1 MIASLNGI
9 LTLIGKSEIVLE
21 VNGIGYILN
30 VSSKLITSLD
40 KIGSQLTLFTDLQI
54 KDDKIVMYG
63 FASSNDQNMFKLLQT
78 VQGVGPRAALSI
90 LSTLNVDEII
100 LAISSG
106 DKAMI
111 SRADGIGPK
120 VAGRITTELVEK
132 VSNFNNS
139 ILNNSFVKNLPN
151 TTKEKLNFSKDNDSI
166 DLSVEVEDIISALV
180 NLGYSRSEVFSVVMK
195 IKNDTSLDTNKDFTV
210 SQIVPIA
217 LKKLSG
223 TIEWLM
229 KIK

>member
-9 LTLIGKSEIVLE
+9 ITLIGKSDIVLE
-21 VNGIGYILN
+21 VNGVGYLLN
-30 VSSKLITSLD
+30 VSSKLIASLD
-40 KIGSQLTLFTDLQI
+40 VIGSKLILFTDLQI

-63 FASSNDQNMFKLLQT
+63 FASLKDQNIFKLLQT
-78 VQGVGPRAALSI
+78 VQGVGPKAALSI

-100 LAISSG
+100 LAVTSG

-120 VAGRITTELVEK
+120 VAARVTTELVEK
-132 VSNFNNS
+132 VLNFNNNVS
-139 ILNNSFVKNLPN
+139 NNLVSKNLPN
-151 TTKEKLNFSKDNDSI
+151 TTQEKLNLNKIDDYT
-166 DLSVEVEDIISALV
+166 DLSAEVEDIISALV

-195 IKNDTSLDTNKDFTV
+195 IKNDSSSNNISKNFTV

-217 LKKLSG
+217 LKELSG
-223 TIEWLM
+223 GIE
-229 KIK
+229 

>member
-1 MIASLNGI
+1 MIASLTGI

-21 VNGIGYILN
+21 VNGVGYLLH

-40 KIGSQLTLFTDLQI
+40 EIGSELTLFTDLQI
-54 KDDKIVMYG
+54 RDDKIVIYG
-63 FASSNDQNMFKLLQT
+63 FASSKDQNIFKLLQT

-90 LSTLNVDEII
+90 LSTLNVDELI

-106 DKAMI
+106 DKVMI
-111 SRADGIGPK
+111 SRADGVGPK

-132 VSNFNNS
+132 VSSLNNSLFNNS
-139 ILNNSFVKNLPN
+139 ISKNIPVTLQ
-151 TTKEKLNFSKDNDSI
+151 EKLNNNKNSDSS
-166 DLSVEVEDIISALV
+166 DFSVEVEDIISALV

-195 IKNDTSLDTNKDFTV
+195 IKKDFSLNNKNKNFTV

-217 LKKLSG
+217 LKELSG
-223 TIEWLM
+223 GS
-229 KIK
+229 